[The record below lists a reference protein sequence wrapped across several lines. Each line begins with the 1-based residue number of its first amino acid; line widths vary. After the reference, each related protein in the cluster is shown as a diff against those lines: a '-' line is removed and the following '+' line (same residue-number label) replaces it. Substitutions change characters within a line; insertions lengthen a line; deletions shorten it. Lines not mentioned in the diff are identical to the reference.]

1 MASTKVSLKLFIDKK
16 RQRVLFAE
24 TDKEFVDFL
33 LSIFTLPVGTV
44 TRLLKEGGGMLGS
57 LPSLYRSFENL
68 SYTHVQPN
76 TYKGFLLQPKVFMP
90 GAKLPLLLPNVASTF
105 GQLYNCMSTRP
116 NSICSSYT
124 ADNNS
129 TKCPS
134 CSLKMDRIVWFT
146 DPPNAAKVFCPSE
159 VGYVK
164 GSMAIYLVMDD
175 LDVKALSTSSL
186 VTLLTQFNVK
196 DVGDIEERVFD
207 VGMDEV
213 YMSLITNPLL
223 SLHYNYQMLLFSVN
237 LFIIF
242 GEHSTTKSLKSRV
255 FVNGIATTMI
265 ITNL

>member
-44 TRLLKEGGGMLGS
+44 TRLLKEGGGMLGC
-57 LPSLYRSFENL
+57 LPNLYRSFESL
-68 SYTHVQPN
+68 SVTHVQPD
-76 TYKGFLLQPKVFMP
+76 TDKGFLLQPKVFMP

-105 GQLYNCMSTRP
+105 GQLYNCWSTRP
-116 NSICSSYT
+116 YSSCSSYT
-124 ADNNS
+124 ADNNN

-134 CSLKMDRIVWFT
+134 CSSQMNRIVSFT
-146 DPPNAAKVFCPSE
+146 DPPNATKVFSTSE

-213 YMSLITNPLL
+213 YMSLITHPLL
-223 SLHYNYQMLLFSVN
+223 SLHYNYQMLLFFCQ
-237 LFIIF
+237 FIYYF
-242 GEHSTTKSLKSRV
+242 W
-255 FVNGIATTMI
+255 
-265 ITNL
+265 